1 MNVQYC
7 TWAGCSASDFWVE
20 KRAALSGHR
29 CWQAAQK
36 QPKSSPKAA
45 QKQPK
50 SSPKAAQKQPE
61 MQPEMQPEKQPEKQ
75 TSVDGWACYFIIGER
90 FEQ

>member
-1 MNVQYC
+1 MYSIARGPV
-7 TWAGCSASDFWVE
+7 VV
-20 KRAALSGHR
+20 RVISGLKNGR
-29 CWQAAQK
+29 LYRGIGVGK

>member
-29 CWQAAQK
+29 CWQ
-36 QPKSSPKAA
+36 
-45 QKQPK
+45 
-50 SSPKAAQKQPE
+50 AAQKQPE